1 MEKNKM
7 VSVTYKLRF
16 GDKDGEVVET
26 ADKNSPLTFPY
37 GAGLLL
43 PAFENAL
50 SDKNVGDTFEI
61 GMTAENGYGEI
72 NSQMII
78 DMPKSTFVVDGE
90 IDDEMLKV
98 GNTLPMMSND
108 GNMIPGVVVSI
119 SDDIVVMDFNHPLA
133 GKDLYFT
140 GEVIEIRDMT
150 EDELKNI

>member
-1 MEKNKM
+1 M
-7 VSVTYKLRF
+7 VSVIYKLRF

-72 NSQMII
+72 NSQNII
-78 DMPKSTFVVDGE
+78 NIPKSTFMIDGK
-90 IDDEMLKV
+90 IDDEMLKI
-98 GNTLPMMSND
+98 GNTLPMMSGDNVVT
-108 GNMIPGVVVSI
+108 GVVVTI